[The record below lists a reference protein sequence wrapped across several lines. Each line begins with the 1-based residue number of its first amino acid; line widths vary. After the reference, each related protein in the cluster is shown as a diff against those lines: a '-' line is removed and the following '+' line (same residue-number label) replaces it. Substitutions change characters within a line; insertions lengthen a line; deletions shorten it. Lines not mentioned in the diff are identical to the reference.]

1 MMRKSF
7 SKSEFALV
15 KEYLL
20 TWVPKIRLGKDEN
33 LLLFLN
39 ACLWL
44 CYTGAQYRELPLKYG
59 NWNTVYKRFSDWG
72 DLGIW
77 QGLLTHL
84 GERESDLEYVMVD
97 STIMRA
103 HACCSTGKKKT
114 PSQVK
119 VWGDLEEVLARKST

>member
-20 TWVPKIRLGKDEN
+20 TWVPKIRLGKDED

-77 QGLLTHL
+77 
-84 GERESDLEYVMVD
+84 
-97 STIMRA
+97 
-103 HACCSTGKKKT
+103 
-114 PSQVK
+114 
-119 VWGDLEEVLARKST
+119 